1 MTHTLLLTSSPTQMK
16 IITSDIFSFAAKPK
30 IIALLFWIIIF
41 FALLGYA
48 TFKKYILPNY
58 FFFDEN
64 TITQFMKWGAQ
75 LKPGDSY
82 ASTAKFFNLL
92 GVDKTSL
99 WFPPL
104 ATVLIIGQYLS
115 YLKQTKVRY
124 FTTLEVV
131 LFVFLIFLSVTYMSM
146 LSKEFIVA
154 LVIAPFVF
162 FARRGLLG
170 ILTWCIIALL
180 YATYFRTYWFIM
192 IPIFL
197 GLYSVFMVTR
207 KPLYLILSVPLTLL
221 ALSFAFSLFLGLDL
235 DNFRTIVNDYRI
247 DSGDNNARTM
257 ILPWVN
263 GGGPVLSWVNATI
276 TWVTLMIPLPLF
288 ILLSPYY
295 LLIASLVAALFYKL
309 WIAFFQVLAD
319 KSQPDL
325 AACSALIISF
335 TAIQSIFEPDY
346 GSYVKHL
353 APLYPLCLYVIFKSR
368 TLLPAKKAA
377 TQRTE
382 RSF

>member
-1 MTHTLLLTSSPTQMK
+1 MK
-16 IITSDIFSFAAKPK
+16 IITTDIFSFAAKPK
-30 IIALLFWIIIF
+30 IIALIFWIIIIC
-41 FALLGYA
+41 ALLSFSI
-48 TFKKYILPNY
+48 FKQDILPNY

-64 TITQFMKWGAQ
+64 TITQFMQWGAQ
-75 LKPGDSY
+75 FKPGDSY
-82 ASTAKFFNLL
+82 ASTARFFSML
-92 GVDKTSL
+92 GADRTSL
-99 WFPPL
+99 WFPPF
-104 ATVLIIGQYLS
+104 AAVLIIAQYLY
-115 YLKQTKVRY
+115 YLKKAKARH
-124 FTTLEVV
+124 FTLLEVV
-131 LFVFLIFLSVTYMSM
+131 LFVFLVFLSVTYMSM

-162 FARRGLLG
+162 FARRGLPG
-170 ILTWCIIALL
+170 ILTWCMIALL

-197 GLYSVFMVTR
+197 GLYSVFRVTR

-221 ALSFAFSLFLGLDL
+221 ALSFVFSLFLGLDL
-235 DNFRTIVNDYRI
+235 DNFRTTVNDYRI
-247 DSGDNNARTM
+247 DAGDNNARTM
-257 ILPWVN
+257 ILPWIA
-263 GGGPVLSWVNATI
+263 GGGPVLSWLNSTI
-276 TWVTLMIPLPLF
+276 TWVTLMIPVPLF

-309 WIAFFQVLAD
+309 WIAFFQILAH

-353 APLYPLCLYVIFKSR
+353 APLYPLCLYVIYKSR
-368 TLLPAKKAA
+368 TLSPTKKAVA
-377 TQRTE
+377 QRTQR
-382 RSF
+382 SF